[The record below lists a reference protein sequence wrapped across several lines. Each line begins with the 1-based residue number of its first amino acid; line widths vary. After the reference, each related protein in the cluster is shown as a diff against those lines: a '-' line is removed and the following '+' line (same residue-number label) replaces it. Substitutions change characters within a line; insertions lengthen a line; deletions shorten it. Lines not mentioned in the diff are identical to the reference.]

1 MFCQAFEL
9 SAKICFSNG
18 NDYFDANRKEEE
30 EQNLNLKGE
39 EKIISHL
46 CLHFMLNLGSA
57 CVSLSLSLR

>member
-30 EQNLNLKGE
+30 QNLNLKGE
-39 EKIISHL
+39 EKITSHL

-57 CVSLSLSLR
+57 CVSLSLFLR